1 MDAKLNFNFPTGL
14 PTKEFVDRLI
24 EETGPLVEGT
34 IIEYKTM
41 EKAFQVT
48 RQTNNYRFRSCFT
61 AWQKRMRREYN
72 IELGSINNIGYQVL
86 SNGERISKSVSI
98 VNQGTKKYRKAGSL
112 ALTTPETN
120 LKIEEAKARD
130 HIIAVAATVAAH
142 ISEMTKSYKITLIE
156 MLKKIPAK
164 RLDNKL
170 QEEIK

>member
-1 MDAKLNFNFPTGL
+1 
-14 PTKEFVDRLI
+14 
-24 EETGPLVEGT
+24 
-34 IIEYKTM
+34 
-41 EKAFQVT
+41 
-48 RQTNNYRFRSCFT
+48 
-61 AWQKRMRREYN
+61 MRREYN
-72 IELGSINNIGYQVL
+72 IELGVINNIGYQVL

-120 LKIEEAKARD
+120 LKIEEVKARD

-170 QEEIK
+170 Q